1 MNTYKLFS
9 FMFNKTR
16 ITCKDQRVDLM
27 QPLESYILFCHFY
40 STTNIFIDL
49 KLCTVQGQEPD
60 TIQLASIG
68 FACSIYDCRVICPL
82 QIPGFFSVPG
92 LPESDILCYL

>member
-1 MNTYKLFS
+1 
-9 FMFNKTR
+9 
-16 ITCKDQRVDLM
+16 M

-60 TIQLASIG
+60 SIQLASVG

-82 QIPGFFSVPG
+82 TSDPQILQCSWPSRK
-92 LPESDILCYL
+92 